1 MRINVYI
8 CLALCEIIE
17 DQNNGV
23 WRRQPNR
30 ADEGIWN
37 SIFF

>member
-8 CLALCEIIE
+8 CLALCEIIVN
-17 DQNNGV
+17 QNDGV
-23 WRRQPNR
+23 WRGTPAE
-30 ADEGIWN
+30 ADESIWN